1 MSSAGDLPALLRFLT
16 QEAKIPLSTA
26 MSKVQEL
33 QKVHL
38 SSAAEISK
46 SKIGTV
52 QDVFQDEKLA
62 KQVLSAAKRVNK
74 KRTSGDISTE
84 SLANKKKR
92 AEHPP
97 DNPAAVEASLELPEP
112 ITDEDQLQNTVLITN
127 RAPLLLAFAVH
138 LLKYTKPEQPP
149 SSRLSLAQAV
159 VSANSKTKAVSIGL
173 DKGKTAEQEGWGEG
187 HPTAKVMDREIH
199 VMKRWGYEWQS
210 KDDDEKP
217 GSEKKAQMADQE
229 VTERTE
235 LQAPPQGDERPPLWG
250 VDLEALRTKAGPSR
264 QGTSNPSGLPVH
276 NAESARAYLLKSFN
290 SASGD
295 DKKATTKQSA
305 ASKQAEKEHNLAL
318 LLGAL
323 DLLIRSWSKTLNS
336 QDLDKRAWSWYT
348 AVRPEVSGGAA
359 GWGEKNQI
367 KLSALLDL
375 RKPG

>member
-229 VTERTE
+229 
-235 LQAPPQGDERPPLWG
+235 RPPLWG

-375 RKPG
+375 RK